1 MPAIGGSGAHH
12 RGSGAHHRGSGAHD
26 TGGRPMIGALP
37 QVEEALETFMVA
49 MSSAESFI
57 VTSLARFGPGAYA
70 RPLFSST

>member
-1 MPAIGGSGAHH
+1 VPGAEVTIVGGSG
-12 RGSGAHHRGSGAHD
+12 G
-26 TGGRPMIGALP
+26 LP